1 MRFPTYLKL
10 LKLGF
15 ALVLLPATAMAGTVS
30 LSNTDKKAEKRWTAE
45 RYAAARPLPMQ
56 RVDAGG
62 DPFPAAQTAESSLG
76 SRFATGRA
84 PVAGVRADSSNR
96 LFEAQDR
103 EMIAALL
110 AGEDL
115 DSIAEP
121 ASGSGGGHFTSSRLV
136 PESAD
141 ESYPYSTVG
150 KLFFAIPG
158 QGDFYC
164 SAAVI
169 RNRIIATAAQC
180 IHSGTPSPGFY
191 DDFEF
196 VPVYRDGTA
205 PFDIWAWEYVA
216 VSSTW
221 TSGKGKLPHAADFGL
236 IELEDRVF
244 DGALRTIG
252 DVVGYLGYATQRLR
266 PNHVHMLGY
275 SSSHDGGE
283 IVHQVTAKDHKT
295 AKPSNVLYG
304 SDMRGGSAGGPLI
317 QDFGDDPG
325 LVRWVGAIST
335 INSSSSVK
343 LQGASIPDSRFTS
356 LLNDVCAHRGGNC

>member
-10 LKLGF
+10 GF
-15 ALVLLPATAMAGTVS
+15 VLVLLPATAMAGTVS
-30 LSNTDKKAEKRWTAE
+30 LSNTNKKAEKRWTAE
-45 RYAAARPLPMQ
+45 RYAAARPLPMRQ
-56 RVDAGG
+56 VDSDI
-62 DPFPAAQTAESSLG
+62 DPFPAALEETESAPG
-76 SRFATGRA
+76 SRSAAGRA
-84 PVAGVRADSSNR
+84 PMAGVRADSSNR
-96 LFEAQDR
+96 LFDARDR
-103 EMIAALL
+103 EL
-110 AGEDL
+110 ASIFGEDL

-121 ASGSGGGHFTSSRLV
+121 ASGSGGGYFTSSRLV

-150 KLFFAIPG
+150 KLFFTIPG

-169 RNRIIATAAQC
+169 RNRVIATAAQC

-205 PFDIWAWEYVA
+205 PFGIWAWEYVT

-236 IELEDRVF
+236 IELEDRVVN
-244 DGALRTIG
+244 GALHTIG
-252 DVVGYLGYATQRLR
+252 DIVGYLGYATQRLR
-266 PNHVHMLGY
+266 PNHVHMLAY

-295 AKPSNVLYG
+295 AKPTNVLYG
-304 SDMRGGSAGGPLI
+304 SDMRAGSAGGPLI
-317 QDFGDDPG
+317 QDFGDDPD
-325 LVRWVGAIST
+325 LVRWVGALST
-335 INSSSSVK
+335 FNSSTSVK
-343 LQGASIPDSRFTS
+343 LQGASIPDTRFTS